1 MEPPSMGPNY
11 PASQPLTPMATG
23 PTCHDMHELIIYLSL
38 ILESTEIVPNTEA
51 TVMSNIFSG

>member
-1 MEPPSMGPNY
+1 MGPNC